1 MQIARAIVGL
11 FAGLLAIV
19 LTIPIFVG
27 ILIFGTIASL
37 TKLLA
42 HFLEPRF
49 VTWSE
54 LVEFYPTIGWKQK
67 PNLDVWTM
75 ADDVFHVTT
84 DSDGWRGNATTVAD
98 SNLLVFGDSH
108 SFGHGIN
115 DSDHFA
121 SRNRDVRIK
130 AVGADGYNTVQQ
142 VLLMREFGNHLHDK
156 CVVWFIFLGNDLLD
170 NLEPSMEEYRIPFVR
185 ESSDADGWEIV
196 TKHIDPTPWPIVSR
210 RYRRVN
216 YDRLTKLFTP
226 TFVSDRAFAA
236 LDFLIGEGASV
247 CKKVGARLTVMTIP
261 DPKTLDQKG
270 LDLLYTHGADV
281 EFVRS

>member
-1 MQIARAIVGL
+1 MQIARAILGL
-11 FAGLLAIV
+11 FAGLIAIV
-19 LTIPIFVG
+19 LTIPIFAG

-54 LVEFYPTIGWKQK
+54 LVEIYPTIGWKQK

-115 DSDHFA
+115 DSDHFSA
-121 SRNRDVRIK
+121 RCRK
-130 AVGADGYNTVQQ
+130 
-142 VLLMREFGNHLHDK
+142 L
-156 CVVWFIFLGNDLLD
+156 
-170 NLEPSMEEYRIPFVR
+170 
-185 ESSDADGWEIV
+185 ESS
-196 TKHIDPTPWPIVSR
+196 
-210 RYRRVN
+210 
-216 YDRLTKLFTP
+216 
-226 TFVSDRAFAA
+226 
-236 LDFLIGEGASV
+236 
-247 CKKVGARLTVMTIP
+247 
-261 DPKTLDQKG
+261 
-270 LDLLYTHGADV
+270 LLAQMDITR
-281 EFVRS
+281 FNSSC